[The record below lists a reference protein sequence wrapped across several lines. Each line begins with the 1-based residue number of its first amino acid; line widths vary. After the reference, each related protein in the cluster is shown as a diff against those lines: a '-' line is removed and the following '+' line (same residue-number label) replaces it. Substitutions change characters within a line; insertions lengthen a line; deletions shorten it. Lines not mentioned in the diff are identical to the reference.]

1 MSPTVSI
8 GSSAQFSKLLGTSNV
23 VITDCESIA
32 SLDPPVGSITNQLFQ
47 PQVYADWCGPCKTIS
62 PTFESLSTKY
72 SKPNRI
78 TFTKVNVDNQQ
89 EIAQKYEVR
98 AMPTFLIFRNGS
110 VINTIKGADPRGL
123 TTAIENAVKLAG
135 PIAPPVFS
143 TAGRTLG
150 GAPSRGT
157 SLRRPFNFKQY
168 IDVISQFLGLYL
180 VSLFS
185 FDAYKAAE
193 ESYFNTNR
201 DPRLA
206 GASSGA
212 SRNVPGARVD
222 KRTGAATAIG
232 KKLGTIAD
240 ITGGD

>member
-8 GSSAQFSKLLGTSNV
+8 GSSGQFSKLLGTSNV
-23 VITDCESIA
+23 VITD
-32 SLDPPVGSITNQLFQ
+32 F
-47 PQVYADWCGPCKTIS
+47 YADWCGPCKTIS
-62 PTFESLSTKY
+62 PVFESLSTKY

-89 EIAQKYEVR
+89 EIAQQYGVS

-110 VINTIKGADPRGL
+110 VINTIKGADTRGL

-143 TAGRTLG
+143 TQGRTLG
-150 GAPSRGT
+150 GAPSRST
-157 SLRRPFNFKQY
+157 SLRRPFDWKRY
-168 IDVISQFLGLYL
+168 VDAIAAFLGLYL

-193 ESYFNTNR
+193 DSYFNIYR

-206 GASSGA
+206 GSASGT
-212 SRNVPGARVD
+212 SRNVPGGKVD
-222 KRTGAATAIG
+222 KRASAATSVG

-240 ITGGD
+240 LGGD